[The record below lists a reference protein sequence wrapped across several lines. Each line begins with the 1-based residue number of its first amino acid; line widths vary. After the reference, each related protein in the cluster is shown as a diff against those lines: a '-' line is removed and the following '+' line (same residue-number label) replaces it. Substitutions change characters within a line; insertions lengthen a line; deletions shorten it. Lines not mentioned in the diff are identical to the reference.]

1 MSGKVRPGK
10 TFRHHVGQLPV
21 GVGVGEVEDVLLT
34 PVSDDVV
41 ADVNVLRPLG
51 RHVVRG
57 HVDTCLVI
65 LVEEDRL
72 DYGEA
77 ELFEESAD
85 PNDRVACVGYSSI
98 LRRCR

>member
-1 MSGKVRPGK
+1 MTGKIRSCQ
-10 TFRHHVGQLPV
+10 TFRHHIGQLPV
-21 GVGVGEVEDVLLT
+21 GVGVGEVQDVLLT
-34 PVSDDVV
+34 PVPDDVV
-41 ADVNVLRPLG
+41 ANVDVLRSLS
-51 RHVVRG
+51 RHVVCR

-65 LVEEDRL
+65 LMEEDGL
-72 DYGEA
+72 DNGEA